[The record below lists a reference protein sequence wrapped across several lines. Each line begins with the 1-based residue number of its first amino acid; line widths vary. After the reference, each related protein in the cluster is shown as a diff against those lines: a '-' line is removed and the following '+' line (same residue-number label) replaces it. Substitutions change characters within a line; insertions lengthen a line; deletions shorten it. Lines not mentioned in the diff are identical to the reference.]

1 MAKTAS
7 NSTIQTLTDWWDDM
21 GVDVDSALVTALLRA
36 NPTVNARDNSAAK
49 SAKSAPTLATRR
61 GRGPKDWPVEARQI
75 AAGCETLDDIQSAI
89 EAFKGNPLSEGVE
102 KPVVYDGV
110 ADADLMLLG
119 RGPNSEDDRAGRPFV
134 GPAGDLLDK
143 MLATI
148 NCARTTN
155 TFLSNVNFWRPPRN
169 RTPKPEELILSLPFA
184 LRMVEL
190 VKPKL
195 IVSLGDV
202 PTAALLN
209 MPGGIMKLRGQV
221 HTLTTPGGYEVPLV
235 PMLHPEYLLNRG
247 QDKSRAWRDLLLI
260 ESQLKS

>member
-36 NPTVNARDNSAAK
+36 NPSVNTGDISTSK
-49 SAKSAPTLATRR
+49 TAKSAPSLLNRR
-61 GRGPKDWPVEARQI
+61 SRGPKDWPAEARQI
-75 AAGCETLDDIQSAI
+75 AAGCDTLEAIRSAL
-89 EAFKGNPLSEGVE
+89 EAFKGSPLSEGVE
-102 KPVVYDGV
+102 KPVIYDGM
-110 ADADLMLLG
+110 AEADLMLIG
-119 RGPNSEDDRAGRPFV
+119 RGPSSDDDRTGRPFV

-143 MLATI
+143 MLSAI
-148 NCARTTN
+148 NCGRTTN
-155 TFLSNVNFWRPPRN
+155 TFLTNVNFWRPPRN
-169 RTPKPEELILSLPFA
+169 RTPKPEELVLSLPFA

-195 IVSLGDV
+195 IVTLGDV
-202 PTAALLN
+202 PTAALLE

-221 HTLTTPGGYEVPLV
+221 HSLTTPKGYTVPLV

-260 ESQLKS
+260 ESQLTS